1 MEFKLKQPLQVMNK
15 DAGEYQTEE
24 FVEVKFVGKKG
35 LKALKSLQDV
45 IFKTFQSTAGKG
57 SEEAKKK
64 QKDVTVED
72 IVTMLDMTGCSEQ
85 VFDSVTDK
93 LKLFATIGTS
103 KLTEQLQDEMDLDD
117 LDELY
122 QGVLKSFLLPK
133 IIQRMNSLGK

>member
-15 DAGEYQTEE
+15 EAGEYQTEE
-24 FVEVKFVGKKG
+24 SVQVKFVGKKG

-72 IVTMLDMTGCSEQ
+72 MLSMLDMTGSSEQ
-85 VFDSVTDK
+85 VFDSVMDK
-93 LKLFATIGTS
+93 LKLFATIGES

-117 LDELY
+117 LDGLY
-122 QGVLKSFLLPK
+122 QEVLKSFLLPK